1 MENSRRALKAS
12 IVVQWILI
20 AAAVVFGFYEEGNL
34 PETLRSYISEQ
45 DNMPITRTEIV
56 VLCLAIPLLIGEII
70 SSVGIYRL
78 KSWARTP
85 YVACSVLITFV
96 FLFLGPVVTPPI
108 EGTLQYL
115 ANAIEGF
122 VIALMYFSAVRE
134 SFESSININS
144 EISNQEDAP
153 DQ

>member
-1 MENSRRALKAS
+1 MINSNRALRIS

-20 AAAVVFGFYEEGNL
+20 AAAVFFGFYEEGNL
-34 PETLRSYISEQ
+34 PEALRSYISEQ
-45 DNMPITRTEIV
+45 DNKSISLTEMV
-56 VLCLAIPLLIGEII
+56 VLGSSAILLIGLII

-85 YVACSVLITFV
+85 YVACSLLITFV

-115 ANAIEGF
+115 ANGIEGF
-122 VIALMYFSAVRE
+122 AIALMYFSSARE
-134 SFESSININS
+134 NFESSVSKNS
-144 EISNQEDAP
+144 EISNQEEAAA
-153 DQ
+153 